1 MNVPRTAR
9 KFLPLLSFRRVS
21 KKADCNC
28 GRLLSYSLRTRSRFF
43 LFRRFV
49 VINKMTNECGAC
61 TYVNYRMSMNVRHEA
76 AILINKLLFF
86 SRFALLSSGFRL
98 RLESADSVLLVI
110 IDKGTNRWEGKA

>member
-1 MNVPRTAR
+1 
-9 KFLPLLSFRRVS
+9 
-21 KKADCNC
+21 
-28 GRLLSYSLRTRSRFF
+28 
-43 LFRRFV
+43 
-49 VINKMTNECGAC
+49 
-61 TYVNYRMSMNVRHEA
+61 MSMNVRHEA